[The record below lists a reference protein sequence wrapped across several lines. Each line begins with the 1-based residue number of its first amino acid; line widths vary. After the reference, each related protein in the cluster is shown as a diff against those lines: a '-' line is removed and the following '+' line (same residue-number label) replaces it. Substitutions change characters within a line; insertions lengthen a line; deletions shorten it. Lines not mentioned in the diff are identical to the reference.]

1 MTNFVLMLTRDD
13 VTVPDAHA
21 ILELALAAGTEH
33 IGFKDIG
40 LPRDGWPHWLTPST
54 PQAATLTSRSAHP
67 LNAGVVAA
75 CRELEPV
82 SFLWAKR
89 YAG

>member
-21 ILELALAAGTEH
+21 ILELALSAGTEH

-40 LPRDGWPHWLTPST
+40 LPRDEIGRT
-54 PQAATLTSRSAHP
+54 
-67 LNAGVVAA
+67 G
-75 CRELEPV
+75 
-82 SFLWAKR
+82 
-89 YAG
+89 

>member
-1 MTNFVLMLTRDD
+1 MSNFVLMLTRDD

-40 LPRDGWPHWLTPST
+40 LPTEEMAELVST
-54 PQAATLTSRSAHP
+54 IHAAGRKAH
-67 LNAGVVAA
+67 L
-75 CRELEPV
+75 
-82 SFLWAKR
+82 
-89 YAG
+89 